1 MTLRCSDESRRRNSW
16 SITVAITA
24 AKCVSSNLNGSITEV
39 EITGYDEVS
48 KILAFDIVQGPARPW
63 TMWYICVRLIG
74 CHKVSI
80 FLKYSS
86 TRDLESQKII
96 PRIAWT
102 KTRLTKSLVI
112 QGWTLVIIQKWSNR
126 RSGTTYA
133 LITWKYVKAGI
144 ISPGTWA
151 WTSIIISC
159 ITAAWCWT
167 SIVGLKDFVELPLTH
182 ELIPVGIV
190 CCRYSSKCFYS
201 YWKENGIFCGINKND
216 PAIHHADISKA
227 SHNDPCY
234 NTCLIV
240 ISIQYITLDAST
252 STMTIVATRIASS
265 ILLTKEGIR

>member
-1 MTLRCSDESRRRNSW
+1 MVLSISYSWNYWGTISSCAVLGGVTSTSRTALATCNVGSNSKLY
-16 SITVAITA
+16 ITNVAGFVTTP
-24 AKCVSSNLNGSITEV
+24 S
-39 EITGYDEVS
+39 
-48 KILAFDIVQGPARPW
+48 LA
-63 TMWYICVRLIG
+63 
-74 CHKVSI
+74 
-80 FLKYSS
+80 SS